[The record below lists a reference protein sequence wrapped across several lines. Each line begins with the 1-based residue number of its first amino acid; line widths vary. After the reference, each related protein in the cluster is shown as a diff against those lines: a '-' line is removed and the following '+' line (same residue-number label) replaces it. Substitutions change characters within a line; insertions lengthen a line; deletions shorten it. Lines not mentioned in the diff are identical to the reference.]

1 MITCRRQAEKEG
13 NEQGKWSAGAFPHA
27 SRAEIKVAALDASE
41 GRGQSAGAIPERW
54 REVFKKA
61 FFRAASRSV
70 FSRKR
75 EQRLQASIEEM
86 MR

>member
-1 MITCRRQAEKEG
+1 MITYRRQAEKEG

-41 GRGQSAGAIPERW
+41 GRGQSAEAIPKRW

-61 FFRAASRSV
+61 FFKAASQGVR
-70 FSRKR
+70 SRKR
-75 EQRLQASIEEM
+75 ERLHASIEEM